1 MEHLDGHKVRVAA
14 AGVTV
19 PGHVVRL
26 PGEGMPLFEH
36 PDRHGDLF
44 VTVTVAFPKALSE
57 KQKATVRDTFKG
69 MHDEL

>member
-1 MEHLDGHKVRVAA
+1 MENVDGHKVRVAA

-19 PGHVVRL
+19 PGHMMRL
-26 PGEGMPLFEH
+26 PGEGMPLYEH

-44 VTVTVAFPKALSE
+44 VTITVAFPKALSE
-57 KQKATVRDTFKG
+57 KQKATVRETFKG